1 MHIKIV
7 TDSTADLP
15 VDLVRN
21 LDITVIPV
29 YVRFGDEVF
38 RDGFDISQE
47 EVYLRLLAGE
57 TPPST
62 SQPPPNDFAE
72 TYLKLLTTCDE
83 IISIHVSSK
92 LSGTYNSALSGGELL
107 DDKNRVTVLD
117 SLSLSM
123 GLGLAVV
130 AAARLAHAGSSKQ
143 IIVEAVKRTPHLTR
157 ILAMFDTLKYALR
170 SGRLGAAKSLIGG
183 ILNVKPLL
191 TLRDG
196 VFRPVGIA
204 RTRARALESMIEMV
218 RKTPDIEDVAIVYA
232 TTPDEAHSLRT
243 RLSNFIERS
252 RIHISRLGPA
262 LGAHGGP
269 GIIAVF
275 VRQHDSALHPT

>member
-1 MHIKIV
+1 MLIKIV

-15 VDLVRN
+15 VNLARD

-29 YVRFGDEVF
+29 YVRFGYEVF
-38 RDGFDISQE
+38 RDGVDISQE
-47 EVYLRLLAGE
+47 EVYRRLLTGE

-72 TYLKLLTTCDE
+72 TYIKLLTTYDE
-83 IISIHVSSK
+83 IISVHVSSK
-92 LSGTYNSALSGGELL
+92 LSGTYNSALSGRELL

-130 AAARLAHAGSSKQ
+130 AAARLAQAGSSKQ
-143 IIVEAVKRTPHLTR
+143 AIVEAVRRTPLLTR
-157 ILAMFDTLKYALR
+157 ITAMFDTLKYALR

-183 ILNVKPLL
+183 ILNVQPLL

-204 RTRARALESMIEMV
+204 RTRARALESMIDMA
-218 RKTPDIEDVAIVYA
+218 RKTPNIEDVAIVYA
-232 TTPDEAHSLRT
+232 TTPDEAHSLQV
-243 RLSNFIERS
+243 RLGNFIESS
-252 RIHISRLGPA
+252 RIHVSRLGPA

-275 VRQHDSALHPT
+275 VRQRDLDLPPA